1 MDGATTW
8 ANRPNPQGTGFS
20 RKQPD
25 PTLRPLLVSCS
36 GAPAPLRARAQP
48 IPSPSRPLRISAVAS
63 KSSSTV
69 NTATTVNPTG
79 SVRSETQESFSEWI
93 SGAIE
98 QGVKPEQALAVV
110 GLGLMRGMASTGAE
124 LPLLELDAEAEGSA
138 TVSSLKGRLEA
149 ISLAVQTGAPLTT
162 QEVTL
167 LLGARP
173 GTAVVRRAGITA
185 QRLSRNVWQLSRAG
199 EERTSAS
206 VGFSDGFRRR
216 L

>member
-1 MDGATTW
+1 M
-8 ANRPNPQGTGFS
+8 
-20 RKQPD
+20 
-25 PTLRPLLVSCS
+25 
-36 GAPAPLRARAQP
+36 
-48 IPSPSRPLRISAVAS
+48 AS

-69 NTATTVNPTG
+69 NSPSSVKSTG
-79 SVRSETQESFSEWI
+79 SVRSEAQTSFSEWI

-110 GLGLMRGMASTGAE
+110 GLGLMRGMASTGVE
-124 LPLLELDAEAEGSA
+124 LPLLDLEAEAEGSA
-138 TVSSLKGRLEA
+138 TMLTLKGRLEA
-149 ISLAVQTGAPLTT
+149 ISLAVATGAPLTT

-185 QRLSRNVWQLSRAG
+185 QRLSRNVWQLSRASD
-199 EERTSAS
+199 ERSAPS

>member
-1 MDGATTW
+1 M
-8 ANRPNPQGTGFS
+8 
-20 RKQPD
+20 
-25 PTLRPLLVSCS
+25 
-36 GAPAPLRARAQP
+36 
-48 IPSPSRPLRISAVAS
+48 RITAVAP

-69 NTATTVNPTG
+69 NPTTT
-79 SVRSETQESFSEWI
+79 FSEWI

-124 LPLLELDAEAEGSA
+124 LPLLELDAEVEGSA
-138 TVSSLKGRLEA
+138 TVSTLKGRLEA

-173 GTAVVRRAGITA
+173 GTAVVRRAGLTA
-185 QRLSRNVWQLSRAG
+185 QRLSRNVWQLSRSSD
-199 EERTSAS
+199 ERSTPS

>member
-1 MDGATTW
+1 
-8 ANRPNPQGTGFS
+8 
-20 RKQPD
+20 
-25 PTLRPLLVSCS
+25 
-36 GAPAPLRARAQP
+36 
-48 IPSPSRPLRISAVAS
+48 
-63 KSSSTV
+63 V
-69 NTATTVNPTG
+69 NTATTVNPAG
-79 SVRSETQESFSEWI
+79 SVSSETQASFSEWI

-110 GLGLMRGMASTGAE
+110 GLGLMRGMASTGAD

-138 TVSSLKGRLEA
+138 TVSTLKGRLEA
-149 ISLAVQTGAPLTT
+149 IALALQTGAPLTT

-173 GTAVVRRAGITA
+173 GTTVVRRAGITA
-185 QRLSRNVWQLSRAG
+185 QRLSRNVWQLSHAA
-199 EERTSAS
+199 EERPSAS

>member
-1 MDGATTW
+1 MARWPERAGLNEPAESPGDWVLEEAEGSYPSAPSGFLLKRGQPLART
-8 ANRPNPQGTGFS
+8 GTADTF
-20 RKQPD
+20 
-25 PTLRPLLVSCS
+25 T
-36 GAPAPLRARAQP
+36 A
-48 IPSPSRPLRISAVAS
+48 RPLRINAVAS

-69 NTATTVNPTG
+69 NPAATTT
-79 SVRSETQESFSEWI
+79 TFSEWI

-124 LPLLELDAEAEGSA
+124 LPLLELDAEVEGTA
-138 TVSSLKGRLEA
+138 TVSNLKGRLEA

-185 QRLSRNVWQLSRAG
+185 QRLSRNVWQLSRTSD
-199 EERTSAS
+199 ERSTTS

>member
-1 MDGATTW
+1 MGWVARWPERAGLNEPAQSPGDWVLEEAEGSY
-8 ANRPNPQGTGFS
+8 PSGPSGFLLK
-20 RKQPD
+20 RG
-25 PTLRPLLVSCS
+25 RPL
-36 GAPAPLRARAQP
+36 ARTGSADTFA
-48 IPSPSRPLRISAVAS
+48 SRPLRITAVAS

-69 NTATTVNPTG
+69 NPATTT
-79 SVRSETQESFSEWI
+79 FSEWI

-124 LPLLELDAEAEGSA
+124 LPLLELDAEVEGSA
-138 TVSSLKGRLEA
+138 TVSTLKGRLEA

-185 QRLSRNVWQLSRAG
+185 QRLSRNVWQLSRVNDD
-199 EERTSAS
+199 RSIPS